1 MFKIKYQFSTEDDIL
16 KAKYRQDFAAYTGQ
30 YNMCVD
36 LRAAIDEPI
45 LIYPEQTIM
54 VDSGVAMQA
63 QLVAQSM
70 DFYYGIHAKTNLPT
84 SSWITDCQKSEYIL
98 SAHLELHPRSGLG
111 AKHGIVLGN
120 LTGIIDQAY
129 NKPIQISVWN
139 RNPVGT
145 PAFTINPHDRI
156 AQIKPVYIP
165 MVEMVEEQLTDYNRG
180 DGFGSSGKQ

>member
-1 MFKIKYQFSTEDDIL
+1 MFKIKYQFNTEDDIL
-16 KAKYRQDFAAYTGQ
+16 KAKYRQDFKAYTGQ

-45 LIYPEQTIM
+45 LIYPEQMIM

-63 QLVAQSM
+63 MISNPPVYL
-70 DFYYGIHAKTNLPT
+70 LEP
-84 SSWITDCQKSEYIL
+84 
-98 SAHLELHPRSGLG
+98 AHLELHPRSGLG

-120 LTGIIDQAY
+120 LAGMVDQAY
-129 NKPIQISVWN
+129 KEPIQISVWN

-165 MVEMVEEQLTDYNRG
+165 TVEMVEEQLTDYNRG